1 MFNQRGLDWKRV
13 GKIRRYG
20 GWFLS
25 GEVWMGKGKIPD
37 RKGGGLNRERGGLDG
52 EG

>member
-1 MFNQRGLDWKRV
+1 M
-13 GKIRRYG
+13 
-20 GWFLS
+20 S
-25 GEVWMGKGKIPD
+25 GEVLMGKGKVSD